1 MCHFSSVALI
11 AEHRKWLN
19 SMSLADDIKKN
30 SADTFGAKW
39 TERDGQLV
47 PDASDL
53 KLANDAVRFEK
64 ATVLYADLDQSTDL
78 VESKKWQFAG
88 EVYKTFLYAASRLI
102 LNHGGN
108 IVSYD
113 GDRVMGIFISKSQRN
128 DAVSCALKINY
139 AVKNYV
145 QAEKEKHW
153 SGDFKIRHVI
163 GIDTSEVRAART
175 GVRGDNDLV
184 WIGTAANL
192 AAKLTSLSSDK
203 ATWITKRVY
212 DGLNDPQK
220 LGPHGEDIW
229 HKWKWSQHDDEEIYS
244 STYWRKFS

>member
-1 MCHFSSVALI
+1 MSV
-11 AEHRKWLN
+11 
-19 SMSLADDIKKN
+19 ADDIKKN
-30 SADTFGAKW
+30 SADTFGTKW
-39 TERDGQLV
+39 TVRDGQVV

-53 KLANDAVRFEK
+53 KLSNDAVRFEK

-78 VESKKWQFAG
+78 VEKKKWQFAG

-102 LNHGGN
+102 RSHGGK

-128 DAVSCALKINY
+128 EAVSCALEINY
-139 AVKNYV
+139 AVKKYIKD
-145 QAEKEKHW
+145 EMEKHW
-153 SGDFKIRHVI
+153 KNDTEIRHVI
-163 GIDTSEVRAART
+163 GIDASEIRAART

-184 WIGTAANL
+184 WIGTAANF
-192 AAKLTSLSSDK
+192 AAKLTSLSADK

-220 LGPHGEDIW
+220 LGPEGEDIW
-229 HKWKWSQHDDEEIYS
+229 RSWKWSQHNDEEVYS
-244 STYWRKFS
+244 STYWRKFT